1 MKVPIV
7 LKSLKFKALFS
18 LMNRLSIVLNEKWI
32 FRVEAKD
39 WKVKWVNK
47 FKSEHSKVK
56 SHQIKAG
63 K

>member
-18 LMNRLSIVLNEKWI
+18 LMNRLSIVLDEKWI

-56 SHQIKAG
+56 SNQIKTG